1 MKLTEYLKGFI
12 KKERSE
18 INNDNQNFNETLN
31 LIIDDTFKKKK
42 CLHTNYYYLLQL
54 LWVSNRNSLYKTKL
68 AKYIFSRLMR
78 ESERIFLKS
87 SLLAKKL
94 CPCCNKKSANINI
107 KESQTIH

>member
-54 LWVSNRNSLYKTKL
+54 L
-68 AKYIFSRLMR
+68 
-78 ESERIFLKS
+78 
-87 SLLAKKL
+87 
-94 CPCCNKKSANINI
+94 
-107 KESQTIH
+107 